1 MTPRPKVVRVA
12 PLLFSRSVNVKAC
25 PLAGLPE
32 PSVTVAVTMVLWP
45 AERDVEAAV
54 KLIRNPVPAVELDIL
69 VMMTTAVDPV
79 TLACILSWTATMELL
94 AQAV

>member
-1 MTPRPKVVRVA
+1 VTPRPKVVRVA

-79 TLACILSWTATMELL
+79 TLACILSWTATLELL
-94 AQAV
+94 APAV